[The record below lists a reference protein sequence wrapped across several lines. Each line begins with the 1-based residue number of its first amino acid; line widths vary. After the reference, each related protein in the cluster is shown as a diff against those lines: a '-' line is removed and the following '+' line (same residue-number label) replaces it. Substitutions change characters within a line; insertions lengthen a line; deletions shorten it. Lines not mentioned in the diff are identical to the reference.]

1 MDADRQVLSLEPIAD
16 DPEVGRWLAAM
27 EDARR
32 DTLREL
38 DGVPEDLI
46 DQRPPADDNSIGA
59 LLYHVAF
66 DRGRLAPRRH
76 LRTRR
81 SMARGAAAARR
92 SR

>member
-46 DQRPPADDNSIGA
+46 DQRPPGDDNSIGA
-59 LLYHVAF
+59 LLYTW
-66 DRGRLAPRRH
+66 R
-76 LRTRR
+76 
-81 SMARGAAAARR
+81 
-92 SR
+92 